1 MAVTRTFDPV
11 AEATSAFQLVI
22 KNWMLAVPQLLV
34 LIIALVLALVLGMGS
49 IFAAGGLGAM
59 MGRGD
64 NGAGLAALSGLL
76 GTIWIIAL
84 VAGLLGIIAYAAT
97 IVAANDAWAG
107 RPIDIAAAIGKGIAS
122 IVQLLIFGI
131 IIGIACA
138 ILGITIVGPLIIA
151 VLMMYG
157 FQAIVLGGHSGISAI
172 GESYRLVTKNFGP
185 SIIAILAVIVVYIA
199 SFVIT
204 MVLNFIPIIGQII
217 SLVISA
223 LVGAYACTV
232 VTRFYSLV
240 VSGAT
245 VASMPAP
252 PSSPPPSS
260 PTPSP

>member
-34 LIIALVLALVLGMGS
+34 AVIALVLALILGMGS

-64 NGAGLAALSGLL
+64 NGAGLAALAGLFSTLWIIVLVAFLL
-76 GTIWIIAL
+76 G
-84 VAGLLGIIAYAAT
+84 VIAYAAT
-97 IVAANDAWAG
+97 IVAANDVYSG
-107 RPIDIAAAIGKGIAS
+107 RPVDIASAIGKGIAS

-138 ILGITIVGPLIIA
+138 ILSITIVGPLILGI
-151 VLMMYG
+151 LMMYG
-157 FQAIVLGGHSGISAI
+157 FQAIVLGGHSGVAAM

-199 SFVIT
+199 SFVVS
-204 MVLNFIPIIGQII
+204 MVLGFIPIIGQII
-217 SLVISA
+217 SLLIGA

-232 VTRFYSLV
+232 VTRFYSLI

-245 VASMPAP
+245 VASSVPAP
-252 PSSPPPSS
+252 PSPPA
-260 PTPSP
+260 TP

>member
-34 LIIALVLALVLGMGS
+34 AIIAVVLALILGMGS

-59 MGRGD
+59 MGRNGD
-64 NGAGLAALSGLL
+64 PSAGIAALTGLL
-76 GTIWIIAL
+76 GTLWIIIL
-84 VAGLLGIIAYAAT
+84 VAGLLGMIAYGAT

-107 RPIDIAAAIGKGIAS
+107 RPVDIAAAIGKAMGS
-122 IVQLLIFGI
+122 FLQLLVFGI
-131 IIGIACA
+131 IIGISCA
-138 ILGITIVGPLIIA
+138 ILSITIVGPLVVGI
-151 VLMMYG
+151 LMMYG
-157 FQAIVLGGHSGISAI
+157 FQAIVLGGHSGVAAI

-185 SIIAILAVIVVYIA
+185 SIIAMLAVIVVYIA
-199 SFVIT
+199 SFIIS
-204 MVLNFIPIIGQII
+204 MILGLIPILGQII
-217 SLVISA
+217 SLLIGA

-240 VSGAT
+240 VSGAS

-252 PSSPPPSS
+252 PSPPSPPA
-260 PTPSP
+260 TP